1 MRHNLLIVDDEE
13 LIRQGLRARLE
24 YLQIDVDEVFEAA
37 SGAEAIRTV
46 EKYAVDI
53 VITDIRMPD
62 MDGLT
67 LIEEIQK
74 VRRGSVQFIVLSG
87 YAEFAYA
94 ETAIRLGVKAYLL
107 KPLSNDE
114 LKNTFD
120 KLYREMEQN
129 VKARNALMMEKK
141 LNREK
146 QEYLLEKEINAF
158 FSGTVNGMVS
168 MDRMKRILTED
179 AAITFQNRNAQCIF
193 LAEIEVDQESYEN
206 KGFHQRDHELIRFS
220 IRNVFYEVESGCEKI
235 IVNGMS
241 DYNVLYAMFFGEDE
255 RKLRSEIE
263 RIFLKMRSVLE
274 KKMDIYLTFGV
285 SKCAGELRHQSV
297 KEAHSALKQKIVYG
311 NSNLY
316 FFEDIKILNQ
326 QEFPASQMY
335 LLNQYMEKNDIY
347 KIKGLLNDI
356 FSEEL
361 TRKYGTPYLRIM
373 WVRIVNMLFHHY
385 DKKAGKQP
393 GIEKLLMNLNLP
405 DQINSLPEIQQRITE
420 MILECVRTDNV
431 SEVNARS
438 KMQMAVRYIREHF
451 NENIAVND
459 LAERYGMSPN
469 YFSSVFKKEMK
480 QSPVNYI
487 TELRMK
493 KAMELLE
500 HSEMS
505 VVDIAKK
512 VGYEEGQYFFRVFKK
527 YAGMTPLNYR
537 EQYR

>member
-24 YLQIDVDEVFEAA
+24 YLQIDVDEIFEAA
-37 SGAEAIRTV
+37 SGFEAIRAV
-46 EKYAVDI
+46 ENHPVDI

-67 LIEEIQK
+67 LIKEIQK
-74 VRRGSVQFIVLSG
+74 VQRGSVQFIVLSG

-114 LKNTFD
+114 LKNAFD
-120 KLYREMEQN
+120 KLYGEMEQN
-129 VKARNALMMEKK
+129 IKARNALMREKK

-158 FSGTVNGMVS
+158 FSGTVNGMIS
-168 MDRMKRILTED
+168 MDRLKRILAED
-179 AAITFQNRNAQCIF
+179 ASVMLHDTQRIF

-206 KGFHQRDHELIRFS
+206 KGFQKRDHELIRFS

-241 DYNVLYAMFFGEDE
+241 DYNVLYAMFFGKDE
-255 RKLRSEIE
+255 RRLRSEIE

-285 SKCAGELRHQSV
+285 SKCAGELRQQSV

-326 QEFPASQMY
+326 QEFPASQMH
-335 LLNQYMEKNDIY
+335 LMNQYMEKNDIY

-361 TRKYGTPYLRIM
+361 TRKYGTPYLRVM
-373 WVRIVNMLFHHY
+373 WVRILNMLFHHY
-385 DKKAGKQP
+385 DKKAGRQP

-405 DQINSLPEIQQRITE
+405 DQINSISEIQQRITE
-420 MILECVRTDNV
+420 MILECIRTDNV

-451 NENIAVND
+451 SENIAVND

-469 YFSSVFKKEMK
+469 YFSAVFKKEMK